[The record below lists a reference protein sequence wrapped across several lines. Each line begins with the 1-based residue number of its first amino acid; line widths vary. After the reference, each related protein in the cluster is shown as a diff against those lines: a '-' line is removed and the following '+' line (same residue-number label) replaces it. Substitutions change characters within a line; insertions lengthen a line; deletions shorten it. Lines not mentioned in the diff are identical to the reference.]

1 MNLQTFS
8 TNIIYAAVFYQK
20 EKNMKKKINKKVTH
34 KTAGK
39 CTSLNYFSLKR
50 EKMFVKGRGIKCGMN

>member
-8 TNIIYAAVFYQK
+8 TNVIYAAVFYQK
-20 EKNMKKKINKKVTH
+20 GKYEKKINKKVTH
-34 KTAGK
+34 KTAGQ

-50 EKMFVKGRGIKCGMN
+50 EKMFVKGRGINVE